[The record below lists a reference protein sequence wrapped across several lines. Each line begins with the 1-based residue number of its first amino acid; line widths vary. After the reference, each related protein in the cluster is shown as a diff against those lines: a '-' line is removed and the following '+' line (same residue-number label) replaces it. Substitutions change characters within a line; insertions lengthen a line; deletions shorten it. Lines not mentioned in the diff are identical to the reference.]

1 MLQYVL
7 YSIYWPP
14 PPLPSI
20 FHFKEKYYHVS
31 LLRFLVWS
39 KIPLFLCVLFLS
51 LSLSFTFSS
60 CMDYTWMTWYIYFWV
75 FLPQNV
81 VISPQYSQFL
91 GEALKVFLKILDD
104 GEPQFIAEQNMQVGI
119 RFTFYILFF
128 TFTLLYFLLWYYYTQ
143 YYYTLYFVFN
153 FIWLWTFL

>member
-39 KIPLFLCVLFLS
+39 KIPLFLCVLS

-60 CMDYTWMTWYIYFWV
+60 CMYYTWMTWYIYFWV

-104 GEPQFIAEQNMQVGI
+104 GEPQFIAEQNMQVGT
-119 RFTFYILFF
+119 RFTFYMLFF
-128 TFTLLYFLLWYYYTQ
+128 TFTLLCTCNSLLS
-143 YYYTLYFVFN
+143 LYFTLLFTLNVFT